1 MYIDDLLLCNLFFY
15 PIARLCLVN
24 IVLTL
29 YFINVST
36 KFIYDIHLN
45 TESYSIQSSKQR
57 CRQLDMYIV
66 ININV
71 LRWQSYFFVVV
82 KFGRYSAIT
91 LQVYSK

>member
-15 PIARLCLVN
+15 PIARLCLIN
-24 IVLTL
+24 IVITL

-45 TESYSIQSSKQR
+45 TESYSIQCSKQR
-57 CRQLDMYIV
+57 CRHVYCNKYKCVEMAILLFFIV
-66 ININV
+66 FKCG
-71 LRWQSYFFVVV
+71 Q
-82 KFGRYSAIT
+82 YSAIT